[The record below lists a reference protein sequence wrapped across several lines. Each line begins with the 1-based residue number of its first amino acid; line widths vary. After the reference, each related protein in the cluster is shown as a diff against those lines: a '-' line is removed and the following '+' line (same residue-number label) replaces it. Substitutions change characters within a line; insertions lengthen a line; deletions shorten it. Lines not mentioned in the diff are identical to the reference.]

1 MLTKD
6 QLLASGYKPFSQ
18 RNLKQ
23 FTSQFYQKRF
33 DDSVGK
39 KYFITIAEYNNREH
53 QDRIPQLKDFS
64 YSSESQFEIGT
75 ITFNVEMLTPE
86 SVEEM
91 EAFFERM
98 WVQMGC
104 DYYERFEN
112 D

>member
-1 MLTKD
+1 MITRD
-6 QLLASGYKPFSQ
+6 QLLAAGYKPFSQ

-39 KYFITIAEYNNREH
+39 KYFITIAEYDNRQY

-64 YSSESQFEIGT
+64 YSPESQFETRGVI
-75 ITFNVEMLTPE
+75 FDVEMHSPE
-86 SVEEM
+86 SVEQM
-91 EAFFERM
+91 ENFFEDM
-98 WVQMGC
+98 WKSMMC
-104 DYYERFEN
+104 DYYERL